1 MDKTGV
7 CWLMRLSLT
16 FCYSCCLW
24 QSSPA
29 QEAMLA
35 RTPPMGWNSWY
46 GIGSKVSDA
55 ILRAQVDAMVR
66 NGMRDLGYVYVNIDG
81 GWEGQR
87 DVHGVI
93 HPNSNFPDMKA
104 LADYI
109 HSKGFKFGIYSSPG
123 PKTCDQ
129 LEGSW
134 AHEDQDAQTYAAWG
148 VDFLKYD
155 WCNADVVYQGP
166 GSPQAASKKMHDAL
180 VRTGRPILFSLCIGL
195 ELPWRWGP
203 SVGASMWRTAPDI
216 GDANSDRTTL
226 VGFQQAGLERFAGPG
241 RWNDPDM
248 LMVGLGKLD
257 VNENRMQMS
266 LWCLLA
272 APLLASADLTK
283 ISSADLAILTN
294 PEVIAIDQDP
304 AGVQG
309 YRVFE
314 EGPLEVWVKPL
325 ADGSKAVGLFNHDE
339 RATPVTASFK
349 EVGIRESASVRDLW
363 ARKTLG
369 VFKDS
374 FTAEVPTNGAVLLRM
389 TPDPGKFRGE

>member
-1 MDKTGV
+1 
-7 CWLMRLSLT
+7 
-16 FCYSCCLW
+16 
-24 QSSPA
+24 
-29 QEAMLA
+29 
-35 RTPPMGWNSWY
+35 
-46 GIGSKVSDA
+46 
-55 ILRAQVDAMVR
+55 
-66 NGMRDLGYVYVNIDG
+66 
-81 GWEGQR
+81 
-87 DVHGVI
+87 
-93 HPNSNFPDMKA
+93 
-104 LADYI
+104 
-109 HSKGFKFGIYSSPG
+109 
-123 PKTCDQ
+123 
-129 LEGSW
+129 
-134 AHEDQDAQTYAAWG
+134 
-148 VDFLKYD
+148 
-155 WCNADVVYQGP
+155 
-166 GSPQAASKKMHDAL
+166 
-180 VRTGRPILFSLCIGL
+180 
-195 ELPWRWGP
+195 
-203 SVGASMWRTAPDI
+203 MWRTGPDI
-216 GDANSDRTTL
+216 GDPNSDRTTL